1 MYFQIYTI
9 TVLNS
14 SSTDQWLRKDLA
26 TSVDQS
32 TGLDLDT
39 ILSNYPY
46 VKTECFSY
54 DDSGFGT
61 DHTKDDIVAYPPLP
75 VPPRPIHQSSGVTTT
90 TNIILE
96 RNLNIPSFDQNGNN
110 NNDWHLIDE
119 HVRFSNL
126 NCFLFKLIL

>member
-1 MYFQIYTI
+1 MLNADGQVTHKIIFLQSYFNIMYFQIYTI

-75 VPPRPIHQSSGVTTT
+75 FRLLFSIG
-90 TNIILE
+90 
-96 RNLNIPSFDQNGNN
+96 F
-110 NNDWHLIDE
+110 
-119 HVRFSNL
+119 RFQ
-126 NCFLFKLIL
+126 